1 MRWKSLRVLSLAS
14 FFLIWETICR
24 LGLVNPL
31 FLSSPSAILIT
42 ILKLSMT
49 GELFVHI
56 WASLKRAFLGFF
68 IGTAIAFPHGVLIA
82 WFKSVEEIS
91 NPIVELFRPIPIAAL
106 IPVSILW
113 FGIGDASKVAIIAF
127 GCYFPVL
134 LNTISGVESTDAN
147 HIKVAKLFGASRLQ
161 TLTKVILPSALPFI
175 ITGLRHALAL
185 SLILLVI
192 TEMIGARSGLGF
204 LILDAEYTFKTE
216 RMFAGI
222 VTIGLIGFALNEA
235 VVRIEARLTR
245 WRREIRAISF

>member
-1 MRWKSLRVLSLAS
+1 MQWKFLSPFS
-14 FFLIWETICR
+14 FFLVWELICR
-24 LGLVNPL
+24 FGLVNPL
-31 FLSSPSAILIT
+31 FLSPPSVIIAT
-42 ILKLSMT
+42 ILELSKT

-56 WASLKRAFLGFF
+56 WASLKRAFIGFF
-68 IGTAIAFPHGVLIA
+68 IGTAIALPHGVLIA
-82 WFKSVEEIS
+82 WFKPVEEIS

-134 LNTISGVESTDAN
+134 LNTISGVRSTDVN
-147 HIKVAKLFGASRLQ
+147 LIKVAKLFGASRLQ
-161 TLTKVILPSALPFI
+161 TLTKVILPSSLPSI
-175 ITGLRHALAL
+175 IVGIRHALAL

-222 VTIGLIGFALNEA
+222 VTIGIVGFVLNEV
-235 VVRIEARLTR
+235 VVRIENRLTR
-245 WRREIRAISF
+245 WKRDIRAFSS